1 MKRSILTITAL
12 MLLSLISY
20 GQDQEKYTSLVAEA
34 SRLYE
39 SKDYLM
45 SGYKYSEAF
54 VALDDKGSVVDRYNA
69 ACSYA
74 LATEPDSAFIQLFRI
89 AQKGNFSNYGHLN
102 ADPDLQSLHADERWE
117 KLNSLVKENKEKMEK
132 NFDKP
137 LVEIL
142 ESIYQEDQQYRQQI
156 GEVEKEY
163 GRDSDEMKAHW
174 KTISHADSL
183 NLIKVREILDDR
195 GWLGSEIIGQQGNAT
210 LFLVIQHA
218 DLAVQE
224 QYLPM
229 MREAVTKG
237 NANPSSLALLED
249 RVALR
254 KGKRQIYGSQIG
266 RDPETGDYYVSPLE
280 DPDNVDQRRASMG
293 LPPLSNYISHWGM
306 SWDVEA
312 YKASLPE
319 IEAKQQR

>member
-1 MKRSILTITAL
+1 MKRSILIIIAL
-12 MLLSLISY
+12 MVSLLSY
-20 GQDQEKYTSLVAEA
+20 GQDQEKYASLVAEA

-39 SKDYLM
+39 SKAYLT

-54 VALDDKGSVVDRYNA
+54 MALDDKGSVVDRYNA

-74 LATEPDSAFIQLFRI
+74 LATEPDSAFAQLFRI

-117 KLNSLVKENKEKMEK
+117 EVNSLVKQNKQRIEENY
-132 NFDKP
+132 DKP
-137 LVEIL
+137 LVAIL
-142 ESIYQEDQQYRQQI
+142 NSIHQEDQQYRQQI
-156 GEVEKEY
+156 GEVEKQY

-174 KTISHADSL
+174 KTINHADSL
-183 NLIKVREILDDR
+183 NLIKVRDILDQR
-195 GWLGSEIIGQQGNAT
+195 GWLGSDIIGQQGNST

-218 DLAVQE
+218 DLTVQE

-280 DPDNVDQRRASMG
+280 DPDNVDQRRAAVG

-306 SWDVEA
+306 NWDVEA